1 MKFVFG
7 FILLVSALVAI
18 SPQQFHQQRT
28 GQQWLSQY
36 HQLPRT
42 FLYNQRQPAASLY
55 YEPVDANIPFF
66 RYSRPN
72 IQPALIYPQNE
83 EGSYQGAFDGIPQ
96 YYIDNKQSVQQKNQD
111 LLLKQVGQD
120 NEEKKAFTVFPYV
133 RPIAPSAVYSQADGD
148 ESIIELLASQ
158 NLFADGPSKVGYSR
172 PKLGFQNEDDK
183 LGKIIPVMAQQH
195 MTNQN
200 QMANVKPR
208 IKNFGF
214 YQGLSAGNQQQNARL
229 FYLDGSNLLSKTL
242 TVKVTSTCTTISIV
256 SCIQITNL
264 DPSDPPVPCR
274 RKRSPEVDH
283 ALEKDESQFPINPSK
298 VEIVTPTL
306 EPFLSILPH
315 DLIQTPPVEMAS
327 SKEET
332 LHNNDE
338 SNSLVTYMA
347 KQQREEKA
355 FKFNIQNFL
364 TYTTVTILGSI
375 VTSTLTQTFVPAAAL
390 ACLPAG
396 YVLCPL

>member
-7 FILLVSALVAI
+7 LILLVSALVAI

-148 ESIIELLASQ
+148 ESIIELLASH
-158 NLFADGPSKVGYSR
+158 NLFADGPSKVGYFR

-208 IKNFGF
+208 IKNNGF
-214 YQGLSAGNQQQNARL
+214 FQDLSFGNQQQNARL
-229 FYLDGSNLLSKTL
+229 FYLDGSNFLSKTL
-242 TVKVTSTCTTISIV
+242 TVKVTSTCTTISII

-283 ALEKDESQFPINPSK
+283 TTDDDESQFPINPSK
-298 VEIVTPTL
+298 VETVTPTM
-306 EPFLSILPH
+306 EPLSILPR
-315 DLIQTPPVEMAS
+315 DLLQTPSVEMTS
-327 SKEET
+327 SKEEAVK
-332 LHNNDE
+332 NDE

-347 KQQREEKA
+347 KQQREGKA

-375 VTSTLTQTFVPAAAL
+375 VTSTLTQTLVPVEPL
-390 ACLPAG
+390 ACLPPG

>member
-7 FILLVSALVAI
+7 LIFLASALVAI

-42 FLYNQRQPAASLY
+42 FLYNQRQPAMSPY
-55 YEPVDANIPFF
+55 YDPVDANIPFF

-72 IQPALIYPQNE
+72 IQPALIYAQNE
-83 EGSYQGAFDGIPQ
+83 EGSYQDAFDGSPQ
-96 YYIDNKQSVQQKNQD
+96 YFIDSKQTAQQKNQD
-111 LLLKQVGQD
+111 LLLKQVSQD
-120 NEEKKAFTVFPYV
+120 NEEKKAFTAFPYL
-133 RPIAPSAVYSQADGD
+133 RPFAPSAVYSQADGD
-148 ESIIELLASQ
+148 ESIIELFPSQ
-158 NLFADGPSKVGYSR
+158 NLFADGPSKLGYSH
-172 PKLGFQNEDDK
+172 PKLSFQNEDDK

-208 IKNFGF
+208 IKNFGL
-214 YQGLSAGNQQQNARL
+214 YQGLSSGNQHQNARL
-229 FYLDGSNLLSKTL
+229 FYLDGSNFLSKTL

-283 ALEKDESQFPINPSK
+283 GLEEDEKQFPINPSM
-298 VEIVTPTL
+298 VEIVTPTMA
-306 EPFLSILPH
+306 PSSILPH
-315 DLIQTPPVEMAS
+315 DVIQTTPVEMIS
-327 SKEET
+327 SKDET
-332 LHNNDE
+332 VHNDE
-338 SNSLVTYMA
+338 SNSIVTYMA
-347 KQQREEKA
+347 KHQREGKA

-396 YVLCPL
+396 YVLCPLA